1 MSELTDAVR
10 DMVLLEDPDRII
22 VGVGEIDCA
31 FEPRILI
38 TQALGSCVGVALW
51 DPRVRVGGL
60 AHVMLPTAL
69 GSDPSPAGGTG
80 FADIA
85 VPALVERMVDLGA
98 GRRRMVAKLAGG
110 ASMFRGESGT
120 DTIGDRNVAAVRDQL
135 ERAGVPVSAADTG
148 GSHARTIEL
157 SPGTGILLIR
167 SYTYGMHEI

>member
-1 MSELTDAVR
+1 MSELTDAAR

-69 GSDPSPAGGTG
+69 GSAQTG
-80 FADIA
+80 RRHRFADIA

>member
-1 MSELTDAVR
+1 MSELTEAVR
-10 DMVLLEDPDRII
+10 EMVLQDDPDRII

-69 GSDPSPAGGTG
+69 GSDPSGRRHR

-135 ERAGVPVSAADTG
+135 ERAGVPVSAFDTG